1 MCIYQDKTGHLLAVG
16 LEDGPGGGLMCKID
30 SFNFG
35 FIVVDEK
42 QYSSDIVILPDGT
55 VKERTPGKG
64 RLGSHTIARS
74 EIEALTKA
82 QPETILIGTGV
93 QNMARLAHDA
103 EFYLLEPDLDLTL
116 APSGEVVKKYNQLV
130 EEGEKVAALIHITC

>member
-1 MCIYQDKTGHLLAVG
+1 
-16 LEDGPGGGLMCKID
+16 MCKID

-55 VKERTPGKG
+55 VKERNPGKG

-74 EIEALTKA
+74 EIEALTRS
-82 QPETILIGTGV
+82 QPEVILIGTGV

-103 EFYLLEPDLDLTL
+103 EFYLTKPDLDVTVL
-116 APSGEVVKKYNQLV
+116 PSNEVVKKYNKLV
-130 EEGEKVAALIHITC
+130 EDGEKVAALIHVTC

>member
-1 MCIYQDKTGHLLAVG
+1 MCR
-16 LEDGPGGGLMCKID
+16 ID

-55 VKERTPGKG
+55 VKERLPGKG

-74 EIEALTKA
+74 EIEALTKT
-82 QPETILIGTGV
+82 QPEVILVGTGV
-93 QNMARLAHDA
+93 DNMARLAHDA
-103 EFYLLEPDLDLTL
+103 EFYLTEPDLNLTL
-116 APSGEVVKKYNQLV
+116 MPSREVVKKYNQLA
-130 EEGEKVAALIHITC
+130 EGGEKVAALIHITC